1 VTSNIGL
8 GPPSSSEP
16 LIDISSGPLFRFLL
30 CEKFHQPHPPLPYFL
45 QSKVQMD
52 AEKHITAAANPMS
65 DSGSVDVVLIS
76 EQQEG
81 MGAVQDSLR
90 VGAHHVCHCRY
101 ATLLPV

>member
-1 VTSNIGL
+1 MDYSELASTIGYWY
-8 GPPSSSEP
+8 
-16 LIDISSGPLFRFLL
+16 D
-30 CEKFHQPHPPLPYFL
+30 
-45 QSKVQMD
+45 QSFTLVWQVQMD

>member
-1 VTSNIGL
+1 
-8 GPPSSSEP
+8 
-16 LIDISSGPLFRFLL
+16 
-30 CEKFHQPHPPLPYFL
+30 
-45 QSKVQMD
+45 MD
-52 AEKHITAAANPMS
+52 ADKHITAAINPMS